1 MTTSYLDLI
10 LDYRLQNEQLN
21 REIANVT
28 PDAIAEAKAFFLKN
42 ESKTAD

>member
-28 PDAIAEAKAFFLKN
+28 PDAITFQSLG
-42 ESKTAD
+42 